1 MNLATAGN
9 GTLLIIVVMALVT
22 LATRLGG
29 VFVMSFI
36 PFNQRVH
43 QFITAMSGSVLIA
56 ILTPMAI
63 NGDIGARAALLTT
76 ALTMLV
82 LKKPL
87 PAITAGILA
96 AALSRHFFVV

>member
-1 MNLATAGN
+1 MTLTTAGN
-9 GTLLIIVVMALVT
+9 GTLLIILAMAIVT

-43 QFITAMSGSVLIA
+43 QFITAMSGSVLVA

-63 NGDIGARAALLTT
+63 HGDIGARAALLTT
-76 ALTMLV
+76 ALTMLL
-82 LKKPL
+82 LKKQL
-87 PAITAGILA
+87 PAITAGIIA
-96 AALSRHFFVV
+96 AALSRHFFLL